1 MGYLACERGSYT
13 CSTRLKGSVGTRK
26 GVPVDMANA
35 RSSKNRNSSE
45 RQGGAQGK
53 SLNFATRSRILGS
66 FPIGILLTLFS
77 FSSLLA
83 SSGGYGHVPLTAE
96 VCPPPSSA
104 TSARRSRGAVSCSV
118 SLWDGPNF
126 RSFAMTS
133 CADSLLTSGNINVQ
147 VIDFKPGYLICWT

>member
-1 MGYLACERGSYT
+1 MGKRHQRSKNT

-35 RSSKNRNSSE
+35 RSTKNRNSSE
-45 RQGGAQGK
+45 RQGGAPGK

-66 FPIGILLTLFS
+66 FPIGILLNLFS

-83 SSGGYGHVPLTAE
+83 TSGGYGHVPLTAE
-96 VCPPPSSA
+96 VCSPPSSA
-104 TSARRSRGAVSCSV
+104 TSARRSLGAVSCSL
-118 SLWDGPNF
+118 SLWDGLNF

-133 CADSLLTSGNINVQ
+133 CADSLLTSGIIKV
-147 VIDFKPGYLICWT
+147 